1 MYRSRLEER
10 LAQWFELNN
19 IPFEYETL
27 KLDYTV
33 TATYRPDFI
42 LPNGVILEAK
52 GYLKPGDRR
61 KMLCVRDANPD
72 KDIRFVFQAPNN
84 KLNKN
89 SSTTYWALAEKH
101 GFKWCPSN
109 NIPPDWYQ

>member
-10 LAQWFELNN
+10 LAQWFELNE
-19 IPFEYETL
+19 IPFEYESLSL
-27 KLDYTV
+27 KYQYT
-33 TATYRPDFI
+33 ASYKPDFI

-61 KMLCVRDANPD
+61 KMLSVRDSNPD

-84 KLNKN
+84 RLNKD
-89 SSTTYWALAEKH
+89 SKTTYAAWAEKH
-101 GFKWCPSN
+101 GFQWCPSN
-109 NIPPDWYQ
+109 NIPMEWLK